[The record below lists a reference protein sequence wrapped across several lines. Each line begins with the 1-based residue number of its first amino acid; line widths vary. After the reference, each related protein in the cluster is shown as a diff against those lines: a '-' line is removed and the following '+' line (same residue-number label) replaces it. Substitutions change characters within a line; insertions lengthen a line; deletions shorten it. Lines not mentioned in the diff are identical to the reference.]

1 MGISQSDHIINNR
14 WDFVRQTEGGYVIV
28 RDKSGREGAEYLIE
42 ASHGGSISEELD
54 IYDLRKMSPHQVVS
68 VYGS

>member
-1 MGISQSDHIINNR
+1 M
-14 WDFVRQTEGGYVIV
+14 IV